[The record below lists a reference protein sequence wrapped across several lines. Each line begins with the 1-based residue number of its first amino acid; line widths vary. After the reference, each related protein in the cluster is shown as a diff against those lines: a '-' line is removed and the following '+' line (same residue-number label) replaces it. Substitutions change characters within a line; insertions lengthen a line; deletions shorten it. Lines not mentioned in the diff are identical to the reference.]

1 MEALYEHY
9 FTGKKWIF
17 SSAHFFYHKQA
28 KYTGHHTGF
37 KYDWFQH
44 DRNNIV
50 GGVTIDSQDQYLII
64 TGHSGIYS
72 SNKAVEDI
80 VTTKSD
86 EVSIIRFCEM

>member
-1 MEALYEHY
+1 M
-9 FTGKKWIF
+9 
-17 SSAHFFYHKQA
+17 
-28 KYTGHHTGF
+28 
-37 KYDWFQH
+37 
-44 DRNNIV
+44 

-86 EVSIIRFCEM
+86 EVSIIRFCEMWGFNFSHEMAIKEHFVKLSQSQFK